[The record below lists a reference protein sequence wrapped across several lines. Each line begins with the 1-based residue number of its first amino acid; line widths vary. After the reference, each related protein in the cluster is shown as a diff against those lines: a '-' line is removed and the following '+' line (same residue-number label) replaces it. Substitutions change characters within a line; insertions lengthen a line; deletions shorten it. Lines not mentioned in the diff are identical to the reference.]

1 LENGSLGLLSS
12 TAKGGLKLFSE
23 PCMLTYVS
31 NQSKITSVGRRN
43 RELGVLEEEQ
53 KEELG
58 GRQP

>member
-1 LENGSLGLLSS
+1 
-12 TAKGGLKLFSE
+12 
-23 PCMLTYVS
+23 MLTYVS